1 MSARYRVSKAATDDT
16 AGDRPVVVT
25 IPWPTDAL
33 GAYGAKATGEREL
46 DAWVEPFDPHPTKES
61 NHVQGVHQLPTSDL
75 ERSKAFYTALGCAIA
90 PEFTDENAAC
100 VVWSDDTFFMVL
112 TREYFSTF
120 TDKPIVDPNEAAQ
133 VSVAF
138 ARDSREDV
146 DDVMAKG
153 LAAGGAEPKAAQ
165 DLGFMYSRDL
175 DDPDG
180 NSLGFLYMEPMAAEQ
195 GPDAYLAQQGETAQA

>member
-1 MSARYRVSKAATDDT
+1 MSRNELRKVLKSTVWPRPAGRPCAGREPDT
-16 AGDRPVVVT
+16 ACRANPSCLLLT
-25 IPWPTDAL
+25 SELAFC
-33 GAYGAKATGEREL
+33 EL

-100 VVWSDDTFFMVL
+100 VVWSDDTFFMML

-120 TDKPIVDPNEAAQ
+120 TDKTIVDPNEAAQ

-138 ARDSREDV
+138 ARDSREDPEAV
-146 DDVMAKG
+146 I
-153 LAAGGAEPKAAQ
+153 AGP
-165 DLGFMYSRDL
+165 GFRLLIGGQVS
-175 DDPDG
+175 
-180 NSLGFLYMEPMAAEQ
+180 AAEAVER
-195 GPDAYLAQQGETAQA
+195 GIATVVRGDLRVLDAFASTFHIAPVPSEGT

>member
-1 MSARYRVSKAATDDT
+1 MTSELAFC
-16 AGDRPVVVT
+16 
-25 IPWPTDAL
+25 
-33 GAYGAKATGEREL
+33 EL

-100 VVWSDDTFFMVL
+100 VVWSDDTFFMML

-120 TDKPIVDPNEAAQ
+120 TDKTIVDPNEAAQ